1 VNPAIYCN
9 VSASGRKYARKGWCD
24 ISTGKKFLRVASGV
38 LVAILFAMPVATA
51 EEQTDVLSPGLQSLW
66 RHLRNSLQTLNSALF
81 TVGDLK
87 GAVRV
92 KKVQYRFIT
101 ATDVVAQVD
110 ENARGWFV
118 TGMKALLADG
128 TAEGTVS
135 VANRPDGTTNTS
147 VDLLFKDIM
156 LEKIAVMAG
165 FTPYT
170 GKVKGILKVEVR
182 GSAEMGLSG
191 EGSFY
196 IYDADLA
203 KVPAIVKIVGL
214 LGAPSIRRT
223 RFDAAEAH
231 FTMTPKRAVFQ
242 SIDISA
248 SDGSV
253 TISAKRNGAITY
265 DGQLDF
271 IVEPIIEARFLTGLK
286 LAGEFASTVLEAV
299 EGRAARIRV
308 EGTVNSP
315 SVSWSPHR

>member
-1 VNPAIYCN
+1 MP
-9 VSASGRKYARKGWCD
+9 SA
-24 ISTGKKFLRVASGV
+24 
-38 LVAILFAMPVATA
+38 A
-51 EEQTDVLSPGLQSLW
+51 EEQTDVLSPGLQNLW
-66 RHLRNSLQTLNSALF
+66 KHVRDSIQTLNSALF
-81 TVGDLK
+81 MVGDLK

-92 KKVQYRFIT
+92 RTVRYRFLQMND
-101 ATDVVAQVD
+101 ALAQMNV
-110 ENARGWFV
+110 NAQGWFI

-128 TAEGTVS
+128 AVEGTIS
-135 VANRPDGTTNTS
+135 VANNPDRTTNTS
-147 VDLLFKDIM
+147 VDLTFNDVR
-156 LEKIAVMAG
+156 LEKVAVMGG

-182 GSAEMGLSG
+182 GDPETGLSG

-214 LGAPSIRRT
+214 LGAPSLRRT
-223 RFDAAEAH
+223 KFDAAEAH
-231 FTMTPKRAVFQ
+231 FTLTPRRAVFQ

-308 EGTVNSP
+308 EGTVTSP

>member
-1 VNPAIYCN
+1 MPEACW
-9 VSASGRKYARKGWCD
+9 KGWCD
-24 ISTGKKFLRVASGV
+24 ISAGKKFSLVTAGV
-38 LVAILFAMPVATA
+38 LVAALLAMPSAA
-51 EEQTDVLSPGLQSLW
+51 EEQTDVLSPGLQNLW
-66 RHLRNSLQTLNSALF
+66 KHVRDSIQTLNSALF
-81 TVGDLK
+81 MVGDLK

-92 KKVQYRFIT
+92 RTVRYRFLQMND
-101 ATDVVAQVD
+101 ALAQMNV
-110 ENARGWFV
+110 NAQGWFI

-128 TAEGTVS
+128 AVEGTIS
-135 VANRPDGTTNTS
+135 VANNPDRTTNTS
-147 VDLLFKDIM
+147 VDLTFNDVR
-156 LEKIAVMAG
+156 LEKVAVMGG

-182 GSAEMGLSG
+182 GDPETGLSG

-214 LGAPSIRRT
+214 LGAPSLRRT
-223 RFDAAEAH
+223 KFDAAEAH
-231 FTMTPKRAVFQ
+231 FTLTPRRAVFQ

-308 EGTVNSP
+308 EGTVTSP